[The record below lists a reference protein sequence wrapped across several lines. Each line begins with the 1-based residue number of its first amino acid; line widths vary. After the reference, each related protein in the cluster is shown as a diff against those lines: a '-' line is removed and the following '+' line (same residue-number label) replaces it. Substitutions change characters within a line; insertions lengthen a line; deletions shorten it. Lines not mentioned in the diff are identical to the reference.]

1 MQRLQRLF
9 RYLYLRILRQK
20 GSPGQIAGGV
30 ALGTFFGFLLPPGTQ
45 MAAMLVLSP
54 LLRCNLVG
62 ALAAVWVSNPFTMP
76 FIYSSALPIGN
87 FLTGIT
93 IRGSAP
99 LEEETF
105 WQIVFDFQRNSRF
118 VIVMMTGLTA
128 MGALAAP
135 VAYYLTRT
143 AVITYRAR
151 KPLARAAQLRVLAAR
166 RRWKR
171 LRHKHQLTREQ
182 RNRHD

>member
-1 MQRLQRLF
+1 MLRLQRLF
-9 RYLYLRILRQK
+9 RYLYLRIIRQK
-20 GSPGQIAGGV
+20 GSPEQIAGGV

-45 MAAMLVLSP
+45 MVVMVVLAP

-76 FIYSSALPIGN
+76 FIYSSALPIGS

-93 IRGSAP
+93 IRASAP
-99 LEEETF
+99 IEEATF
-105 WQIVFDFQRNSRF
+105 WQTVFDFQRNSRF

-128 MGALAAP
+128 MGAIAAP
-135 VAYYLTRT
+135 IAYYLTRT
-143 AVITYRAR
+143 AVIAYRVR

-171 LRHKHQLTREQ
+171 LRHKHQAAREQ
-182 RNRHD
+182 RHKQG